1 MINTSNISNKRSDQA
16 PGRVCFLSIDVEKK
30 ENQEIEPFEGVKK
43 LDNILDI
50 FRKHQIKATLFV
62 TGEVLEHYPDLV
74 EKWSEDFE
82 IGCHNYYH
90 VSLDKVDIPET
101 EKQIK
106 DFISLYKN
114 IFNRTP
120 KGFRAPRNIINNE
133 HFEILERHEFLY
145 DSSVLPRYPLGIRH
159 YAGYRGRAPI
169 KPYYSSKEDY
179 RKETCPVKSGEAG
192 SPSAKFNGVKIFEI
206 PEAPVFFGIPLVGT
220 WLRKL
225 GVKLFKFLFYFK
237 KPDFISLSMHSWDG
251 VKFEGRSSRNSGPAY
266 LKQLDEIM
274 AFLKKIG
281 YEFKS
286 GEQIAED
293 TPLQRH

>member
-1 MINTSNISNKRSDQA
+1 MKT
-16 PGRVCFLSIDVEKK
+16 CFLSIDVEKR
-30 ENQEIEPFEGVKK
+30 ENQEIEPFEGAKQ

-50 FRKHQIKATLFV
+50 FKKYQAKATLFV

-74 EKWSEDFE
+74 KKWANNFE

-90 VSLDKVDIPET
+90 VSLDKVDVLGA

-106 DFISLYKN
+106 DFIDLYKN
-114 IFNRTP
+114 IFNRMP
-120 KGFRAPRNIINNE
+120 KGFRAPRNIITNE
-133 HFEILERHEFLY
+133 HIDILERYGFLY

-169 KPYYSSKEDY
+169 EPYFPDKSNY
-179 RKETCPVKSGEAG
+179 RKRGE
-192 SPSAKFNGVKIFEI
+192 IRLFEI
-206 PEAPVFFGIPLVGT
+206 PEAPVFFGIPSVGT

-225 GVKLFKFLFYFK
+225 GVKFFKFLFYFK

-251 VKFEGRSSRNSGPAY
+251 VKFEGRSSQNSGPAY

-281 YEFKS
+281 YDFKS
-286 GEQIAED
+286 GEQIYEEFS
-293 TPLQRH
+293 RNR

>member
-1 MINTSNISNKRSDQA
+1 MKT
-16 PGRVCFLSIDVEKK
+16 CFLSIDVVKR
-30 ENQEIEPFEGVKK
+30 ENQEIDPFEGVKK

-50 FRKHQIKATLFV
+50 FRKYRAKATLFV
-62 TGEVLEHYPDLV
+62 TGEVLEHQPDLV
-74 EKWSEDFE
+74 KKWAEEFE
-82 IGCHNYYH
+82 MGCHDYYH
-90 VSLDKVDIPET
+90 VSLDKVDMLGT

-106 DFISLYKN
+106 DFIDLYKN
-114 IFNRTP
+114 ILNRMP

-145 DSSVLPRYPLGIRH
+145 DSSVLPRYPLGLRH

-169 KPYYSSKEDY
+169 KPYYPSNEDY

-192 SPSAKFNGVKIFEI
+192 SPSVKFNGVKIFEI
-206 PEAPVFFGIPLVGT
+206 PEAPVFFNIPLVGT

-225 GVKLFKFLFYFK
+225 GVKFFKFLFCFK

-251 VKFEGRSSRNSGPAY
+251 VKFEGKSSRNSGPIY
-266 LKQLDEIM
+266 LQQLDEIM
-274 AFLKKIG
+274 AFLIKIG

-286 GEQIAED
+286 GEEIHRDANPQI
-293 TPLQRH
+293 

>member
-1 MINTSNISNKRSDQA
+1 MKN
-16 PGRVCFLSIDVEKK
+16 CFLSIDVERK

-43 LDNILDI
+43 LDNILNI
-50 FRKHQIKATLFV
+50 FKKHKVSATLFV
-62 TGEVLEHYPDLV
+62 TGEVLAKYPDLV
-74 EKWSEDFE
+74 KKWADDFE
-82 IGCHNYYH
+82 IGCHDYYH
-90 VSLDKVDIPET
+90 ISLDRVDILGI

-106 DFISLYKN
+106 DFIDLYKN

-133 HFEILERHEFLY
+133 HFDILERCGFLY

-169 KPYYSSKEDY
+169 KPYYPSKKNY
-179 RKETCPVKSGEAG
+179 RKETCPVKSSEAG
-192 SPSAKFNGVKIFEI
+192 SPSAIFNRVNILEI
-206 PEAPVFFGIPLVGT
+206 PESPIFLDIPLVGT

-225 GVKLFKFLFYFK
+225 GVKFLKFLFYFK

-251 VKFEGRSSRNSGPAY
+251 VEFEGRSSRNSGPVY
-266 LKQLDEIM
+266 LKQLDETM
-274 AFLKKIG
+274 AFLRKIG